1 MLAPFFL
8 NNITPLTQ
16 ILELFP
22 VSTSY
27 CVHMCV
33 SVCAHE
39 GTAATVHTHV
49 LPLISIFRLVKKEKE
64 KTLFMPRPS

>member
-1 MLAPFFL
+1 MLAPFSL

-27 CVHMCV
+27 CVRMYVCV
-33 SVCAHE
+33 CVCMKAQKQ
-39 GTAATVHTHV
+39 
-49 LPLISIFRLVKKEKE
+49 S
-64 KTLFMPRPS
+64 